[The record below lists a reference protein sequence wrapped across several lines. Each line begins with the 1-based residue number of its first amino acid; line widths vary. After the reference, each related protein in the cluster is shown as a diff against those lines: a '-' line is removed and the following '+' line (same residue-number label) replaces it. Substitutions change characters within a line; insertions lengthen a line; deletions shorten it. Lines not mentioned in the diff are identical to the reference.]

1 MRNQKLDPSDIVLVL
16 LIAVCVARNDEA
28 VHAVEPVRWSGQ
40 GKYRLVV
47 EVKPTPLEGR
57 TRDELPAEL
66 EVNLTKE
73 LAKLGIESRADIA
86 SLQVIQYEP
95 ATGKPVKYLGYAYA
109 KSAFDRPFRWY
120 DAAIPYDFPEFH
132 NDVSRTDG
140 KIVRRNRIRAGYFFN
155 ALGEWQSGR
164 LAWMHTQVSDQP
176 TLYSVYFDLLPHGKT
191 PSEVPPRAWLGDGLP
206 RCDREGS
213 SSMGADHCRIEFDDW
228 NDDGLI
234 DLIAGENYGHVFW
247 WPNVGTKQH
256 PKYRF
261 YKFVFDSK
269 GLPIDTGMVAA
280 PKVVDWDS
288 DGKKDLLVGTEWNR
302 ILFYR
307 NVGTNKERKLD
318 YRGFVKL
325 DGQTLQLPIK
335 PLERGSTEVFRRDYY
350 PVLETVDWDNDGDF
364 DLLAGGYITG
374 RIFFYKNEGRKEDGT
389 PKLNFDGPLMADGK
403 ALNVGHWCAAPC
415 IADFDGDG
423 DLDLMSGNM
432 PMHSQ
437 PNDRGDRT
445 KDFLQYFENSGSSQ
459 EPRLRSRPFP
469 AEGTFP
475 HTHLATP
482 RAYDWDADGDL
493 DLAVS
498 ARENI
503 YLCENKGTRTS
514 PQFVAHTK
522 PLPSPW
528 GGASLA
534 VDQFRDWNG
543 DGRLD
548 LIRNYTVR
556 INTGVGN
563 PFGWSRTQ
571 PILPP
576 DEYIMHPSGIGDDWF
591 WPFLDDFDQDGK
603 LDILFGDWHGH
614 IWFHRN
620 LSTDKREHFDVKG
633 TRLRL
638 TNGDMLKVGP
648 IGKDPKTDFTALQ
661 GARTV
666 FTVADFDRDEIRDLV
681 VGDTYGKVRYFR
693 NAGTR
698 KAPRF
703 DAGIEIGDLGIRLL
717 VDATDWNN
725 DGWPDI
731 IAGAA
736 SGKVRVILNNKGETP
751 SPFADGFDPKLPPI
765 LQPRVLM
772 ADINGDGDED
782 LFLPSTQ
789 GSCLIERSFLRHGY
803 AKAKLIAVEMRRRP
817 TPDIERR

>member
-1 MRNQKLDPSDIVLVL
+1 MRNPFAEPADFVLVL
-16 LIAVCVARNDEA
+16 LVVICVARIDRA
-28 VHAVEPVRWSGQ
+28 VNAAETLSWTGK
-40 GKYRLVV
+40 GKYRLLV
-47 EVKPTPLEGR
+47 EVEATPREGR

-66 EVNLTKE
+66 EIDLTKE
-73 LAKLGIESRADIA
+73 LAKLGINSRPDISSVQVVQYDPETGT
-86 SLQVIQYEP
+86 SL
-95 ATGKPVKYLGYAYA
+95 KYSGYAYA
-109 KSAFDRPFRWY
+109 LGPFDRPFRWY

-140 KIVRRNRIRAGYFFN
+140 KIIRRNRIRAGYFFS

-164 LAWMHTQVSDQP
+164 LAWMHTQVTDKP
-176 TLYSVYFDLLPHGKT
+176 TYYSIYFDLLPHGEN

-213 SSMGADHCRIEFDDW
+213 SSMGADHCRIDLDDW
-228 NDDGLI
+228 NDDGLV

-247 WPNVGTKQH
+247 WPNVGTKQR

-261 YKFVFDSK
+261 YKFVFDSD
-269 GLPIDTGMVAA
+269 GLPIDTGMVSA

-307 NVGTNKERKLD
+307 NVGTNRKRKLE
-318 YRGFVKL
+318 YRGLIKI
-325 DGQTLQLPIK
+325 DGETLQLPIK
-335 PLERGSTEVFRRDYY
+335 PLARGSTEVFRRDYY
-350 PVLETVDWDNDGDF
+350 PVLETVDWDNDGDS

-374 RIFFYKNEGRKEDGT
+374 RVFFYKNDGRNQDGT
-389 PKLNFDGPLMADGK
+389 PKLVLDGPLMSDGK
-403 ALNVGHWCAAPC
+403 PLNVGHWCAAPC
-415 IADFDGDG
+415 VADFDGDG
-423 DLDLMSGNM
+423 DLDLMSGSM
-432 PMHSQ
+432 PMYTQ
-437 PNDRGDRT
+437 ADERRDRT
-445 KDFLQYFENSGSSQ
+445 RDFLQYFKNTGSGKKLQLSA
-459 EPRLRSRPFP
+459 RPFP
-469 AEGTFP
+469 AVGTFP

-493 DLAVS
+493 DLIVS

-503 YLCENKGTRTS
+503 FLYENQGTESS
-514 PQFVAHTK
+514 PKFVAHRK
-522 PLPSPW
+522 PIASHW
-528 GGASLA
+528 GSATIA
-534 VDQFRDWNG
+534 ADQFRDWNG

-548 LIRNYTVR
+548 LIHNYTVR

-563 PFGWSRTQ
+563 PFGWSKPQ

-576 DEYIMHPSGIGDDWF
+576 GKYIEHPSGIGDDWF
-591 WPFLDDFDQDGK
+591 WPFLDDFNQDGK
-603 LDILFGDWHGH
+603 MDVLFGDWHGN

-620 LSTDKREHFDVKG
+620 ESTAERKHFDAKG
-633 TRLRL
+633 TRLLL
-638 TNGDMLKVGP
+638 TNGDLLKVGP
-648 IGKDPKTDFTALQ
+648 IGKDPTKDFAALQ

-666 FTVADFDRDEIRDLV
+666 FSIADFDRDGIRDLV

-698 KAPRF
+698 TKPKFATP
-703 DAGIEIGDLGIRLL
+703 IEIGDLGIRLL

-725 DGWPDI
+725 DGWPDV

-736 SGKVRVILNNKGETP
+736 NGKVRVILNNK
-751 SPFADGFDPKLPPI
+751 SNKSMPFVKGFDPGLPPI

-789 GSCLIERSFLRHGY
+789 GSCFVERSFLKHGY
-803 AKAKLIAVEMRRRP
+803 AKAKLIAVEAR
-817 TPDIERR
+817 